1 MQDPL
6 PYPLAPPLQLAR
18 AFNHVYDLKL
28 TVRGEMEFAYLGEIA
43 TPSKCGE
50 EDGDPTGMAA
60 QRASVRAPPSRT
72 QLHLCEAR
80 ARGGV
85 ERPLQVR

>member
-1 MQDPL
+1 M
-6 PYPLAPPLQLAR
+6 QLAR

-50 EDGDPTGMAA
+50 VDGGRRGMGTGI
-60 QRASVRAPPSRT
+60 SVYKSM
-72 QLHLCEAR
+72 CEAR
-80 ARGGV
+80 ARGRL
-85 ERPLQVR
+85 ERPVQAR